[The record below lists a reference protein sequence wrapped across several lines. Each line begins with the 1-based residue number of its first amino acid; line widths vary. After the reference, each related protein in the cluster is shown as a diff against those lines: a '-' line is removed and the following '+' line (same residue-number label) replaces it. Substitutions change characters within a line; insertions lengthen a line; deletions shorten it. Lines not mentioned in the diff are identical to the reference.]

1 MSVFVVDAS
10 LVIKWFVPEI
20 HSEAARR
27 WLSASHDY
35 VAPDLLF
42 SEAGNAVWKKV
53 RRKEL
58 EETEARQLVIDLAQ
72 VAVETV
78 ATRSLVEYALALA
91 LTAGVTVYD
100 AMYLALAVRLETE
113 VITGDDRFADK
124 LAEPLGNVSY
134 HVRTLADLGLIELVR
149 KVPRRG
155 AIEHYYR
162 APERHVLRRAAL
174 RVDDTEVAVADAE
187 VESPAVCAA
196 HVRGP

>member
-27 WLSASHDY
+27 WLGASHDY

-58 EETEARQLVIDLAQ
+58 NEHEGRQLVRDLTH

-78 ATRSLVEYALALA
+78 ATRSLLQDALALA
-91 LTAGVTVYD
+91 LTAGITVYD
-100 AMYLALAVRLETE
+100 AMYLTLAVRLDTE
-113 VITGDDRFADK
+113 VITGDYRFADK
-124 LAEPLGNVSY
+124 IAERPLLVP
-134 HVRTLADLGLIELVR
+134 HVRRLHDF
-149 KVPRRG
+149 
-155 AIEHYYR
+155 
-162 APERHVLRRAAL
+162 
-174 RVDDTEVAVADAE
+174 VD
-187 VESPAVCAA
+187 
-196 HVRGP
+196 